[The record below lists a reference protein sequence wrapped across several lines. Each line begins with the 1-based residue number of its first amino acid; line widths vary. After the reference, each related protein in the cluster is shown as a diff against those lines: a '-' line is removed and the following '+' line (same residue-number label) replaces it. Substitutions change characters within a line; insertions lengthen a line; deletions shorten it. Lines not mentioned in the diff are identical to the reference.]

1 MKSFLLRTITVL
13 FFGLASISANA
24 ITYNVNENFSGT
36 YNTIDNGNGYF
47 TMFHNLIF
55 SSLTSGDSSLF
66 SSSLVTTI
74 SNLSFQEHFSTWCDA
89 GCSFTETL
97 INGNTFSGSVNFT
110 DVVFQTNGTSYNGD
124 YIITGG
130 TGLFAG
136 ATGSGT
142 FSGFDDF
149 NGGTINH
156 NSIFTITA
164 VPEPETYAMFLFG
177 LGVMGAVARR
187 SKAS

>member
-13 FFGLASISANA
+13 VFGLSSISANA

-47 TMFHNLIF
+47 TSFHNLIF

-74 SNLSFQEHFSTWCDA
+74 SNASFLDPFSNWCDA

-97 INGNTFSGSVNFT
+97 INGNTFSGSFNLT
-110 DVVFQTNGTSYNGD
+110 DFQTGINGISYSGD
-124 YIITGG
+124 LVITGG

-156 NSIFTITA
+156 NAIYTITA

-187 SKAS
+187 RKAS